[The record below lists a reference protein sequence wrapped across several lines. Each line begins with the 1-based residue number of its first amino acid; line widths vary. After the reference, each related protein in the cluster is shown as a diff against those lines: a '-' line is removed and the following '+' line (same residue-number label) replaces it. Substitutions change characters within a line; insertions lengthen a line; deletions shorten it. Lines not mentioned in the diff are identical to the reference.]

1 MQKRRN
7 LVVTIDNAQKMPV
20 DSAIQPALLKLIEI
34 LEEESA
40 ALQQPRVVSH
50 ANFTD
55 RKNQAL
61 RDLMAARRVDEPV
74 SAPTSCK
81 PLLARLSTAL
91 RANATLLKLHIAAV
105 GEISDLIISGLRE
118 AESDGTYSRGAH
130 PVRR

>member
-1 MQKRRN
+1 MSVDNTRN
-7 LVVTIDNAQKMPV
+7 TQL

-50 ANFTD
+50 AGFTD

-61 RDLMAARRVDEPV
+61 RDLMAARRVDESV
-74 SAPTSCK
+74 SALTSCK
-81 PLLARLSTAL
+81 PLLARLSVAL
-91 RANATLLKLHIAAV
+91 RANASFLKLHIAAV

-118 AESDGTYSRGAH
+118 AESDGTYSRRSL
-130 PVRR
+130 PVLR